1 MVSVETA
8 TLKKTA
14 IRLNNYAANL
24 SKRLLGIQDTISW
37 IRRQDFPEAGELRR
51 ALEKEY
57 GELEK
62 QKKDM
67 LRLSEALTRISDKY
81 EKTEEKIVM
90 SQNLRTRILAVS
102 DASFLVTLQPLI
114 SQIKALGIEVP
125 EE

>member
-1 MVSVETA
+1 M
-8 TLKKTA
+8 
-14 IRLNNYAANL
+14 
-24 SKRLLGIQDTISW
+24 GIQDTISW